1 MTGIERIRSEL
12 KNVKSDRYY
21 DVMKNPVAEALICFC
36 EQQPEFDQAVA
47 EAKGTFS
54 ECMAHVCK
62 GIKGSISDIDAY
74 RKAAE
79 FYFPGSV
86 VEMKMVIR
94 MSEYEAEDSMP
105 DDEPEEKKPAEEL
118 SFDLMDL
125 L

>member
-1 MTGIERIRSEL
+1 MTGVERIRSEL
-12 KNVKSDRYY
+12 KNVKNDRYY
-21 DVMKNPVAEALICFC
+21 NVLKNPVADALISFC

-62 GIKGSISDIDAY
+62 GIRGSISDIDAY

-105 DDEPEEKKPAEEL
+105 ADEPEEKKPAEEL

>member
-1 MTGIERIRSEL
+1 MTGVERIRSEL
-12 KNVKSDRYY
+12 KDVKSDRYY
-21 DVMKNPVAEALICFC
+21 NVLKNPVADALICFC

-62 GIKGSISDIDAY
+62 GIGGAISDVDAY

-94 MSEYEAEDSMP
+94 MSEYEVEDSMP
-105 DDEPEEKKPAEEL
+105 ADEPEEKKPAEEL